1 MKKIKKV
8 LFIMIVLLINN
19 VFVNAAVCDDDN
31 IDKLKEHASKVN
43 ITYEMD
49 NDYVNENGEKEK
61 GIYKII
67 VTGLEK
73 YTSIRSKNLNINEK
87 YTDDNQGNITI
98 KNVESGIKKVS
109 IYFDICDTLLITK
122 TLNIPIFN
130 KYSQREE
137 CNGITDLDVCME
149 DYKYQLN
156 ESTFNKKIEEYKEA
170 KEQQENEIK
179 KESKMS
185 MLFNR
190 IVEFLKNYYLYIIG
204 IIILVVSVTIYIVVR
219 KKRYTLE

>member
-1 MKKIKKV
+1 MKKIRKV
-8 LFIMIVLLINN
+8 LFIIIMLLINN
-19 VFVNAAVCDDDN
+19 AYVNAAVCDDDN
-31 IDKLKEHASKVN
+31 IDKLKERASKVN

-61 GIYKII
+61 GVYKII
-67 VTGLEK
+67 VTGLEE
-73 YTSIRSKNLNINEK
+73 YTSIRIRDLNINEK
-87 YTDDNQGNITI
+87 YTSDNQGNIII

-109 IYFDICDTLLITK
+109 IYFDICDALLITK

-156 ESTFNKKIEEYKEA
+156 EGTFQKKIKEYKEA
-170 KEQQENEIK
+170 KEQEENEIK
-179 KESKMS
+179 KESKIS
-185 MLFNR
+185 IFFNNF
-190 IVEFLKNYYLYIIG
+190 VEFLKNYYLYIIG
-204 IIILVVSVTIYIVVR
+204 IIVLVVSLTIYIVVK